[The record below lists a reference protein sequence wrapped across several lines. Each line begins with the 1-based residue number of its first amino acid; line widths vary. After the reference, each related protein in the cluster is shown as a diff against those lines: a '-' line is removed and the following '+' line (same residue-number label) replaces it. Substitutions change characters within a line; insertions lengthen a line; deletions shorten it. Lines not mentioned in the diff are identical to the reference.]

1 MLVVVLPSLLGAA
14 AAAAP
19 PTPPHHIL
27 RWEQARIRATD
38 PVAGVTALASR
49 LLGPTAASGFEFE
62 ALPAAPSASF
72 ELGSN
77 GGKPVLRGSSG
88 TALSAALYHYLKYY
102 ANCSVRTPPHPAAGP
117 QQPLWLSGV

>member
-1 MLVVVLPSLLGAA
+1 MLAMLLPALLAAAA

-19 PTPPHHIL
+19 PPPHHIP

-49 LLGPTAASGFEFE
+49 LLGPTAAASFQFE

-72 ELGSN
+72 ELGSKE
-77 GGKPVLRGSSG
+77 GRPALRGSSG

-117 QQPLWLSGV
+117 QQPRWLSGV